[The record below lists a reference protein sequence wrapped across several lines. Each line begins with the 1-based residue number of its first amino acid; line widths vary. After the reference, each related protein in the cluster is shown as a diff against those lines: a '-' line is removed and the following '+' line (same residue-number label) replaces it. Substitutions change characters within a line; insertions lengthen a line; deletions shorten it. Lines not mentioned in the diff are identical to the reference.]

1 MLRLNFQT
9 GTEGALVAYTN
20 GNILNET
27 TQLKLQVDQLGHL
40 LSHLMPLFLSSTPT
54 ADMTTLVNINFSNFF
69 LENTAIY
76 LMFSSNNCME
86 IFCHKTNTWINI
98 PIM

>member
-9 GTEGALVAYTN
+9 GTDVALVSYTN
-20 GNILNET
+20 GNILSEM
-27 TQLKLQVDQLGHL
+27 TQLQQQVQQLGHL
-40 LSHLMPLFLSSTPT
+40 LSHLVPLFLSSTQT

-76 LMFSSNNCME
+76 LILSSNNCME
-86 IFCHKTNTWINI
+86 IFRHKMNTWIDI